1 MLFNAKTTTL
11 GFLIYIHRKNKT
23 TLEISKCHIIKW
35 WNVKKYTSSS
45 GLASP
50 RKTTDYSVKFFGIHF
65 AICWHPIVKHIKQNK
80 SNNMTS
86 IKKVTN
92 NKYILK

>member
-35 WNVKKYTSSS
+35 RNVKYYTSSS
-45 GLASP
+45 GLAST
-50 RKTTDYSVKFFGIHF
+50 RKTTDNSVKFFGIYF

-80 SNNMTS
+80 SNNMTN
-86 IKKVTN
+86 IKKWQIIRYTP
-92 NKYILK
+92 

>member
-1 MLFNAKTTTL
+1 MSYNQMM
-11 GFLIYIHRKNKT
+11 
-23 TLEISKCHIIKW
+23 KCK
-35 WNVKKYTSSS
+35 KKYTSSS

-80 SNNMTS
+80 SNNMTN
-86 IKKVTN
+86 IKKWQIIRYTS
-92 NKYILK
+92 